1 MRVKG
6 PEALGLFPEIEDEEF
21 TATILMLS
29 DVFDAVRPLNLV
41 LQKGDGSLCLSDLSM
56 YLNKTLLAL
65 EKLHDENKRVWFNRK
80 KFLKMQTTAGER
92 MLSLPPSAN
101 LQNSVNFLLK
111 NFAMKHILAL
121 LRDSSRKSKKR
132 SNNLTFG

>member
-6 PEALGLFPEIEDEEF
+6 PEALGLFPEIEDEEL

-29 DVFDAVRPLNLV
+29 DVSDAARPLNLV
-41 LQKGDGSLCLSDLSM
+41 LQKGDGSLCLSDLPM

-80 KFLKMQTTAGER
+80 KFLKMI
-92 MLSLPPSAN
+92 LPP
-101 LQNSVNFLLK
+101 LLI
-111 NFAMKHILAL
+111 F
-121 LRDSSRKSKKR
+121 
-132 SNNLTFG
+132 F

>member
-1 MRVKG
+1 
-6 PEALGLFPEIEDEEF
+6 
-21 TATILMLS
+21 MLS

-41 LQKGDGSLCLSDLSM
+41 LQKGDGSLCLSDLPM

-111 NFAMKHILAL
+111 NFAMKHILVL